1 MVEYLEQQKK
11 ELDEQ
16 IKQYEELV
24 KHLPTLEDSKTNGES
39 IQFEKGKI

>member
-24 KHLPTLEDSKTNGES
+24 KHLPNL
-39 IQFEKGKI
+39 